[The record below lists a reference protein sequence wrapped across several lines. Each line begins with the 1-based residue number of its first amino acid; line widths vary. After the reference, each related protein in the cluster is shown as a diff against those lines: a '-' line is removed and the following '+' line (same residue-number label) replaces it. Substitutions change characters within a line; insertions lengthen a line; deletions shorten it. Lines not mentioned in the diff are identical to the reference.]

1 MNLKNSNAFKNYV
14 ENAVP
19 REVKIAD
26 AKVGE
31 IKKLLE
37 DVAFVKSNEDLI
49 AKAMVHQ
56 WMKKRVLEHL
66 VEKEEAPFFE
76 RVKAAQENDLDWI
89 KRALEKGEA
98 VYFFNEAKVPE
109 QFKNDLEYI
118 GKYLASVAKKHLRKA
133 LNDDKSI
140 TLDML
145 KHLPE
150 YDTFASVLYMAN
162 DHKGLEA
169 RAEEKRKIRAEKK
182 QSLEQDTKLVMDL
195 GDGFKAVLLMTEE
208 ALDKESEYMGH
219 CVGKGDYDRYIKTG
233 KASIYSIRD
242 KDGNPHATLE
252 VKNNEISECTGKF
265 NNRIVDKYIPYVKKF
280 VLTQGIIPGYYDKG
294 LGLCTDIHGN
304 VYDINHIPAETVLK
318 DLDFSRM
325 EITEFP
331 DLSSCVVK
339 RNFICFGCKFLI
351 SLKGC
356 PKEVEKIICSNC
368 PSLISLEGC
377 PKDVKEIDCFGCG
390 NLKYIP
396 DYIPDEVIKGLPK
409 ERIAECKANWRA
421 KNKEEATRNALGK
434 VISLSGNTR

>member
-1 MNLKNSNAFKNYV
+1 MNLQNSNAFKNYV

-26 AKVGE
+26 AKVSE

-49 AKAMVHQ
+49 AKAMVYQ
-56 WMKKRVLEHL
+56 WMKKRVLEYL

-76 RVKAAQENDLDWI
+76 RIKTAQENDLDWI
-89 KRALEKGEA
+89 KKALGKGEA
-98 VYFFNEAKVPE
+98 VYFFDEAKVPE

-133 LNDDKSI
+133 LNDAKPI

-150 YDTFASVLYMAN
+150 YDTFTSVLYMAN
-162 DHKGLEA
+162 DHKDLEA

-195 GDGFKAVLLMTEE
+195 GDGFKAVLLMTED

-219 CVGKGDYDRYIKTG
+219 CIGKGDYDKYIKTG
-233 KASIYSIRD
+233 KANIYSIRD

-252 VKNNEISECTGKF
+252 VKNNEVSECTGKF

-304 VYDINHIPAETVLK
+304 VYDINHIPAKTVFIH
-318 DLDFSRM
+318 LDFSSM
-325 EITEFP
+325 KMTEFP
-331 DLSSCVVK
+331 DLSSCEVK
-339 RNFICFGCKFLI
+339 RNFICFGCKFLT

-356 PKEVEKIICSNC
+356 PQKVEKIICSHC

-377 PKDVKEIDCFGCG
+377 PKDVKSVCCLGCD

-434 VISLSGNTR
+434 VISSIPHTR